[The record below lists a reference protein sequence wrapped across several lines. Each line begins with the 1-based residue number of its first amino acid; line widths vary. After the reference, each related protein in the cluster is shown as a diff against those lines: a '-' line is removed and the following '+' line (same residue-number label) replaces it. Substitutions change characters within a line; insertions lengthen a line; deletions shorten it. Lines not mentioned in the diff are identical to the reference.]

1 MSKSAIESVAY
12 HAFRFLAET
21 VADVTDAT
29 DLNLGL
35 NEETYDDDD
44 GHIELYDD
52 EYLNG
57 DGGDGGHLDE
67 LEAHGGGDG
76 DHGGDGHS
84 EFGVHITYQDL
95 YRSVIFLGAIYISGQ
110 IASSKYLKM
119 PNLVGEIIC
128 GIILGPPLLD
138 IVPNARAWVLL
149 GELG

>member
-1 MSKSAIESVAY
+1 MSKSTIESVVFHAY
-12 HAFRFLAET
+12 RFLAET
-21 VADVTDAT
+21 VLTDEK
-29 DLNLGL
+29 
-35 NEETYDDDD
+35 EEVYDDDD

-52 EYLNG
+52 EYEKNG
-57 DGGDGGHLDE
+57 DAAGHGGEELLD
-67 LEAHGGGDG
+67 AHGG
-76 DHGGDGHS
+76 HGDGHS

-95 YRSVIFLGAIYISGQ
+95 YRSVIFLGAIYVSGQ